1 MQPDTSTQKNRDMHK
16 YRRYSRQIQ
25 RAGRLTALILIT
37 AALLLV
43 LLPVSACGVYIA
55 YTSLGSTPIC
65 SFASAQG
72 HTVTVTQ
79 LGHCESLTESYT
91 FLISVDGQ
99 KFLRVTLRE
108 GTGLP
113 IYPTNAVICTA
124 DNDDA
129 FSLAFSSLIGGEGRK
144 VCELQCSADFGTI
157 RYLRCGSYTLLA
169 EDVALWDFDLIDY
182 F

>member
-1 MQPDTSTQKNRDMHK
+1 MQPDTSTQKDRAMHK

-37 AALLLV
+37 AALLLI
-43 LLPVSACGVYIA
+43 LLPASACGVYVA
-55 YTSLGSTPIC
+55 YTSLGETPIC

-79 LGHCESLTESYT
+79 LGHRGELVESHA

-113 IYPTNAVICTA
+113 IYPANAVICTA

-129 FSLAFSSLIGGEGRK
+129 FSLAFSSAIGGEGSRA
-144 VCELQCSADFGTI
+144 CELQCSADFGTI

-169 EDVALWDFDLIDY
+169 EDVALWDFDPVDY

>member
-1 MQPDTSTQKNRDMHK
+1 MQPEPFTQKDLDMRK

-25 RAGRLTALILIT
+25 RAGRLTALVLVT

-43 LLPVSACGVYIA
+43 LLPTSACGVYAA
-55 YTSLGSTPIC
+55 YISLGETPIC

-79 LGHCESLTESYT
+79 LGHRGELAENHT

-99 KFLRVTLRE
+99 DFLRVTLYE

-113 IYPTNAVICTA
+113 IYPAGAVICTA
-124 DNDDA
+124 DNDDV
-129 FSLAFSSLIGGEGRK
+129 FSLAFSVTGEEVSDTLR
-144 VCELQCSADFGTI
+144 CSADFGTI

-169 EDVALWDFDLIDY
+169 EDTAIGEVEQIDW